1 VFSRGQCGL
10 EVNESDSDFFL
21 SFSTGMP
28 PEIQKLHFTAL
39 KEEVGYSNYWLLLL
53 WLCCIFQNVY
63 YNLFICF
70 VYLLG

>member
-1 VFSRGQCGL
+1 MFSRGQCGL

-39 KEEVGYSNYWLLLL
+39 KEEATPTIGFFFSGCVVFSRMFTIIYL
-53 WLCCIFQNVY
+53 FV
-63 YNLFICF
+63 LFIC
-70 VYLLG
+70 